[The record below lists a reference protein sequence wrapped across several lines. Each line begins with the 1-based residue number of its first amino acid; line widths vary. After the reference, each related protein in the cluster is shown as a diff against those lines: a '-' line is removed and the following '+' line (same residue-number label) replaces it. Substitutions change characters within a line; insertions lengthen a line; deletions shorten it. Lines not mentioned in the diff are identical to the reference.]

1 MIRMARPSD
10 AKAIAQVH
18 VSSWQ
23 EAYCDLMPTEYLNS
37 LEATLAQRE
46 SFWVRSIESGEP
58 CVLVEEL
65 NEQVV
70 GWISVGASRDEDTA
84 ATLDRTKAFT
94 QRRSRARKTDD
105 TRAIC
110 RGLTPHSAE

>member
-46 SFWVRSIESGEP
+46 SFWVRSIE
-58 CVLVEEL
+58 
-65 NEQVV
+65 
-70 GWISVGASRDEDTA
+70 
-84 ATLDRTKAFT
+84 
-94 QRRSRARKTDD
+94 
-105 TRAIC
+105 
-110 RGLTPHSAE
+110 